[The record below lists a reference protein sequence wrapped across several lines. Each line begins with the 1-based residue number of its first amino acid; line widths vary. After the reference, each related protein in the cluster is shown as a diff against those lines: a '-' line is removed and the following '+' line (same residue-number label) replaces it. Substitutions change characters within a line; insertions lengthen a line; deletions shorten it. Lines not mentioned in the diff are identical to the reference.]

1 MLFNFF
7 LVNRIK
13 CGKSYFWQPSVNNLL
28 TVSDKVENIL
38 ITKTTLTIIKV
49 ALLRYAKLLKIVFD
63 NKGGLLIEFTQFL
76 TKKVFFCVDP
86 ISIFL
91 QW

>member
-1 MLFNFF
+1 MWKELLLAAIGEQFVDSVRQGRKHSNNKNHPYHNKSSFIT
-7 LVNRIK
+7 VRI
-13 CGKSYFWQPSVNNLL
+13 
-28 TVSDKVENIL
+28 
-38 ITKTTLTIIKV
+38 
-49 ALLRYAKLLKIVFD
+49 LKIVFD

-91 QW
+91 